1 MFGIP
6 SPRDSPTGLLANS
19 LCQARHRVGR
29 GLSTVLV
36 ESRGRALPTAGAD
49 RHAGGR
55 GLGLGG
61 RGISQARA
69 FADMW
74 QCSSMPV
81 TALASYWLA
90 VPERPVLRTKPRLQN
105 QRAPDRLYSGKRQIS
120 DKFLNN

>member
-6 SPRDSPTGLLANS
+6 SPWGSPTGLLANS

-29 GLSTVLV
+29 GLSTILV

-49 RHAGGR
+49 RHAGGC

-61 RGISQARA
+61 RGTSQARA
-69 FADMW
+69 FADAW
-74 QCSSMPV
+74 QCSSMLV
-81 TALASYWLA
+81 TALESHWLA
-90 VPERPVLRTKPRLQN
+90 VLARPAQCIKPRLQN

-120 DKFLNN
+120 DKVLNN